1 MLKAIKKYIFGY
13 DIFISYSRKDSL
25 GYAYTVA
32 KYFMKKGFNCYIDQ
46 LSNITPGTQ
55 LPLNIKNAIERSTAF
70 ILIGSVGAQ
79 NSEAIEQEIKLFLT
93 NNRNK
98 PLIPITIDGA
108 INSNARWY
116 ENIIGLALINEK
128 IKNLQK
134 SEPTQDVFDRI
145 ENALNF
151 TRKSKQL
158 RIISLLIVAIIV
170 LITSAATYYTFS
182 AIQTAEIAESKKITA
197 DILKNKAINQKNVA
211 TQQMLH
217 ANKTRDLFNL
227 QKKIAL
233 KDKNN
238 AEIQKVISDKI
249 AKANSLAST
258 ASSLLNSDPTKS
270 FVIANK
276 AITIFPTIEAYNALF
291 KAYLFAPFYK
301 TIPGVFI
308 KMYPNGKN
316 IAVIDKFGIIN
327 IYDWQAKRSKLNYK
341 VKYGFNPEIYDWQ
354 ISDDNSNII
363 INSKNSLVPFEIINL
378 ATGKSLVLNNLIQ
391 NTSEKILRISNDGKK
406 LVTSKKNKLIFYDIN
421 KTYIMKEKEISNFYL
436 NPEKI
441 MFAPD
446 NKTIAIWSKETI
458 LIQNYQSQRIFLYKS
473 FQESIND
480 VIISERFDSE
490 DIYNNSVYFSSKKGE
505 YLMNFNTKNIS
516 KVDTIIINLNKI
528 TGERSLNN
536 RGIEKLIFSKKTNDY
551 LITQYYS
558 TAPIV
563 GSINNLF
570 PEYSLIGGHSSDILC
585 GTFSNDGKLV
595 LTGGEDNLAII
606 WEKKRIRHIL
616 KGHFQPIIQVVISDD
631 KKKALSVGYNENI
644 KIWNLDIQDNRAYK
658 DNVDKV
664 FYNQK
669 TGTYFVENVNT
680 YLTPQQIMKYLN

>member
-25 GYAYTVA
+25 GYAYSVA

-93 NNRNK
+93 NSRNK

-116 ENIIGLALINEK
+116 ENIIGLALVNETL
-128 IKNLQK
+128 KNLQK

-151 TRKSKQL
+151 TKKSKQL
-158 RIISLLIVAIIV
+158 RIISLLIVVMIV

-182 AIQTAEIAESKKITA
+182 AIQTAQIAESKKITA
-197 DILKNKAINQKNVA
+197 DILKNRAINQKKLA
-211 TQQMLH
+211 TTQMLQ
-217 ANKTRDLFNL
+217 ANKTRDLFEL

-238 AEIQKVISDKI
+238 AEIQKNISDKI
-249 AKANSLAST
+249 AKANSLAS
-258 ASSLLNSDPTKS
+258 SSSNALDSDPTRS
-270 FVIANK
+270 FIIANE
-276 AITIFPTIEAYNALF
+276 AIKIFPTDEAHNALF
-291 KAYLFAPFYK
+291 KAYIFAPFYK
-301 TIPGVFI
+301 TIPGSFVKI
-308 KMYPNGKN
+308 YPNGKN
-316 IAVIDKFGIIN
+316 IAVMDNFGVIS
-327 IYDWQAKRSKLNYK
+327 IYDWQANKSKLKYK
-341 VKYGFNPEIYDWQ
+341 LKYGFDPQSYDWQ

-363 INSKNSLVPFEIINL
+363 INSKNSSVPYEIINL
-378 ATGKSLVLNNLIQ
+378 ATGNHRILNKLIPDK
-391 NTSEKILRISNDGKK
+391 TEKILRISNDGKK
-406 LVTSKKNKLIFYDIN
+406 LVTLKKDRVIFYNIN
-421 KTYIMKEKEISNFYL
+421 NTSIVKEKEMSNLYL
-436 NPEKI
+436 NPENI
-441 MFAPD
+441 LFAPD
-446 NKTIAIWSKETI
+446 NKIIAMWNKSTI
-458 LIQNYQSQRIFLYKS
+458 LVQNYQSQKKILYKP
-473 FQESIND
+473 FQENITEVVFSENNDFDRLYSHSI
-480 VIISERFDSE
+480 
-490 DIYNNSVYFSSKKGE
+490 YFSSKKGD
-505 YLMNFNTKNIS
+505 YLFNFDPRVNSIDS
-516 KVDTIIINLNKI
+516 IDLREIV
-528 TGERSLNN
+528 GERSSVN
-536 RGIEKLIFSKKTNDY
+536 RGIEKILFSKKTDDY

-558 TAPIV
+558 TTPIV

-570 PEYSLIGGHSSDILC
+570 PEYSLMGGHSSDILC
-585 GTFSNDGKLV
+585 GAFSNDGKWV
-595 LTGGEDNLAII
+595 LTGGEDNVAII
-606 WEKKRIRHIL
+606 WQKKKIRHIL

-658 DNVDKV
+658 DNIDKV

-680 YLTPQQIMKYLN
+680 YLTPKQIMKYLN